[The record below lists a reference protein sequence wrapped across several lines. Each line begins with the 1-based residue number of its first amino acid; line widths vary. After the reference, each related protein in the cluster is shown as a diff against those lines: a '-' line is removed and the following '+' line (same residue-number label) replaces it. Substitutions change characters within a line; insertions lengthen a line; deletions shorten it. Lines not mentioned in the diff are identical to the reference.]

1 MWSRS
6 KPDPVCN
13 QAINQKENNKQMKKE
28 KIQALEIQ
36 PLTDDVIANLS
47 IEELEERL
55 EMQILHM
62 TEAQLC
68 WDCGVNCA
76 QCTTNT
82 CTPNCAGYC
91 GTDSGCSGEVLVPL
105 TG

>member
-1 MWSRS
+1 
-6 KPDPVCN
+6 
-13 QAINQKENNKQMKKE
+13 MKKE
-28 KIQALEIQ
+28 KIQTFEIQ
-36 PLTDDVIANLS
+36 PLNDDVLANLS

-68 WDCGVNCA
+68 WDCGTQCTP

-82 CTPNCAGYC
+82 CTPNCGSNC
-91 GTDSGCSGEVLVPL
+91 QTDSGCTADFCSSENPQI
-105 TG
+105 

>member
-1 MWSRS
+1 
-6 KPDPVCN
+6 
-13 QAINQKENNKQMKKE
+13 MKKE
-28 KIQALEIQ
+28 KIQALEIHS
-36 PLTDDVIANLS
+36 LTDDVLANLS

-68 WDCGVNCA
+68 WDCGTQCTP

-82 CTPNCAGYC
+82 CTPNCGSNC
-91 GTDSGCSGEVLVPL
+91 QTDSGCTADFCSSENPQA
-105 TG
+105 

>member
-1 MWSRS
+1 
-6 KPDPVCN
+6 
-13 QAINQKENNKQMKKE
+13 MKKE

-36 PLTDDVIANLS
+36 PLTDDVLANLS

-68 WDCGVNCA
+68 WDCGTQCA
-76 QCTTNT
+76 PQCTTNT
-82 CTPNCAGYC
+82 CTPNCGTNC
-91 GTDSGCSGEVLVPL
+91 QTDSGCSVDYCSSENPDTRV
-105 TG
+105 